1 MIRTDGRP
9 TIANAPARVQQHD
22 VVPSGILKSEDAL
35 MEREYGGV
43 LVELH
48 RITGRSAILV
58 RDGEG
63 TRTAIIPTGQEL
75 DAFAHPYAY
84 LPR

>member
-9 TIANAPARVQQHD
+9 TIACAPPRVQAD
-22 VVPSGILKSEDAL
+22 VVPAGILRSEGAL
-35 MEREYGGV
+35 CERNASGV

-48 RITGRSAILV
+48 RHGAFSVIRV
-58 RDGEG
+58 QDGGGE
-63 TRTAIIPTGQEL
+63 RTAIVPDDRAL